1 MDILTRNTIRLSSIT
16 IGFMAVAAVFA
27 LGVMG
32 SMAAASAQPETYRTV
47 AGTGI
52 GTITV
57 NNVTVENVAL
67 DFSASTNASGEKIV
81 DGAFTMTNSNGEV
94 IGSGTVDAGQL
105 EDEDFQLKGALG
117 ANGIMGVNS
126 GKDFKLSGKIGVD
139 VPVNFD
145 GRLPGGGCRGSFTA
159 TVEPIDSEPT

>member
-16 IGFMAVAAVFA
+16 IGFMAVGAVFS

-32 SMAAASAQPETYRTV
+32 SMAASAQPETYRTV

-94 IGSGTVDAGQL
+94 IGSGTVNAGQL
-105 EDEDFQLKGALG
+105 EDNDFQLKGPLG

-139 VPVNFD
+139 VPGQF
-145 GRLPGGGCRGSFTA
+145 
-159 TVEPIDSEPT
+159 